1 MEGRLCVVELDG
13 IGTIL
18 EIKKPRIKAGRS
30 AQLESAHC
38 FGLCCY
44 LPHLPWLIRIY
55 YRYFLQCML
64 ICVSSRGS
72 SQAPRFS
79 MQNKKAFHHHI
90 GCTSAKRTVPLL
102 SFFQD
107 RV

>member
-38 FGLCCY
+38 FGLLLFASPTLADQNILQILSSVYAHLRFQQRKFSGSQVFNAEQEGLSPSYWLYKRKEGCSLAFL
-44 LPHLPWLIRIY
+44 LPR
-55 YRYFLQCML
+55 
-64 ICVSSRGS
+64 
-72 SQAPRFS
+72 
-79 MQNKKAFHHHI
+79 
-90 GCTSAKRTVPLL
+90 
-102 SFFQD
+102 
-107 RV
+107 